1 MKRERWS
8 KEGREG
14 GKRQGERERGGDTE
28 TDRETEGTE
37 KRRFWRKRKRETEGS
52 RRVKRDIYRCI

>member
-14 GKRQGERERGGDTE
+14 GKRQGERERGGIQRQT
-28 TDRETEGTE
+28 ETEGTE